1 MTSEAAR
8 QKEKTKMQEK
18 VERDDQGM
26 KRHTVKRCKTR
37 QAMEIG
43 FCIRIWLT
51 SARHAVG

>member
-26 KRHTVKRCKTR
+26 KRHTAKRCKTS